1 MHIRPTPFN
10 CAASGCDG
18 FVRRL
23 WQGGWIID
31 VCGDCALRINSLISC
46 PRADPYP
53 DPKPVKK
60 SWSQS
65 KEAQKREIL
74 KAKMMQAAKKESY
87 QAKITRLKKEYKK

>member
-18 FVRRL
+18 VVTRVLFGV
-23 WQGGWIID
+23 WIVH
-31 VCGDCALRINSLISC
+31 VCADCALRINSLISC

-60 SWSQS
+60 TWSQS
-65 KEAQKREIL
+65 KEAQKREIS
-74 KAKMMQAAKKESY
+74 KAKMMQAVKRESY